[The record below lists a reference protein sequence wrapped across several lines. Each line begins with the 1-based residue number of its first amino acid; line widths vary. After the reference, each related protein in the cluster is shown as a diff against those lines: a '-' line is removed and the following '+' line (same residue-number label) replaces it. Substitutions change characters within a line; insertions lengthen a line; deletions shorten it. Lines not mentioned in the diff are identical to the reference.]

1 MGEEATLRVQPW
13 DAGAD
18 LNVVPDSRET
28 ELLDVVTRYLTGAD
42 AAELAVPELRE
53 PERVL
58 ALALHDMGYEHE
70 STVASLAVKS
80 LAGTEAT
87 VDATRTVVPTGRH
100 ADEEYEQH
108 LTVHLVDRDGW
119 KIRDVVADGRSALAS
134 LHRVTVEPSE
144 AEGLRISA
152 WAQAEA
158 FGDVVIAVS
167 VRNDTDRRWRLKC
180 AGATWRRGP
189 LWLISQLGSRALGR
203 GGAVDYEPG
212 TEHGF
217 MLRVPPK
224 VERLWLKATPRHGL
238 RSLLFALSWEAAA
251 EASPASRRI
260 RQAVPVALAAIPVV
274 AIGVFVGLTRSVAA
288 AILVSSL
295 LVAIPLLTSHCCV
308 LRLERKLARLRA
320 ELARS
325 PAR

>member
-1 MGEEATLRVQPW
+1 
-13 DAGAD
+13 
-18 LNVVPDSRET
+18 VPDSRET
-28 ELLDVVTRYLTGAD
+28 ELLDVVTRYLTTAD
-42 AAELAVPELRE
+42 ASELAVPELAE
-53 PERVL
+53 PEHVL

-70 STVASLAVKS
+70 STVTSLAVVG
-80 LAGTEAT
+80 LARDEAT
-87 VDATRTVVPTGRH
+87 VEATRTVAPKGLH
-100 ADEEYEQH
+100 AAEAYEQE
-108 LTVHLVDRDGW
+108 LTVHLVDLDGW
-119 KIRDVVADGRSALAS
+119 KVRDIVADGRSALES
-134 LHRVTVEPSE
+134 LHRVTVEPAE

-152 WAQAEA
+152 WAQTEPS
-158 FGDVVIAVS
+158 GDIVIAVN

-189 LWLISQLGSRALGR
+189 LWLISQLGWRALGR

-238 RSLLFALSWEAAA
+238 RSLLFALAWETAPA
-251 EASPASRRI
+251 EAPPARSRI
-260 RQAVPVALAAIPVV
+260 RQALPVALGAVPVV
-274 AIGVFVGLTRSVAA
+274 AVGVFIGFTRSVSA

-295 LVAIPLLTSHCCV
+295 LVVGPLLASHCCV

-325 PAR
+325 PAG